1 MGSEGQHVKLTLRD
15 ETGQLQMIA
24 FAAPEH
30 FFVQPGQVVD
40 VWYQPIENEWRGM
53 RQVEG
58 RLLHLAPSEVIA
70 GA

>member
-1 MGSEGQHVKLTLRD
+1 
-15 ETGQLQMIA
+15 MIA